1 MYLSPI
7 VKLMYKFLIFSI
19 FCFIII
25 TGCSSQ
31 QSATK
36 PDVVSDNKTITINE
50 TNPMPNK
57 LLQLQI
63 SAYENKSQ
71 MPSKFATK
79 NGGGENLS
87 PEIKWQVLPAAQSYA
102 LLFDDKFPAAK
113 NWVHWLVID
122 IPNTVTDIPEGAS
135 RTNMPAG
142 SKELET
148 SWGRTGYDGPQPP
161 VGSGQ
166 HEYVMTLYALDIPKL
181 GLIEN
186 VTRSEFLKAIETHVI
201 TEESWSGYFSR

>member
-1 MYLSPI
+1 MRQIL
-7 VKLMYKFLIFSI
+7 FFSI
-19 FCFIII
+19 FCLIMF

-36 PDVVSDNKTITINE
+36 PVVATDNKNITINE
-50 TNPMPNK
+50 TNPMVNK

-63 SAYENKSQ
+63 PAYENKGQ
-71 MPSKFATK
+71 MPAKFATK
-79 NGGGENLS
+79 TGGGDNLS
-87 PEIKWQVLPAAQSYA
+87 PEISWQTLPAAQSYA
-102 LLFDDKFPAAK
+102 LLFDDRYPAAK
-113 NWVHWLVID
+113 NWVHWLVSD
-122 IPNTVTDIPEGAS
+122 IPNIVTEMPEGAS

-142 SKELET
+142 SKELQT

-201 TEESWSGYFSR
+201 AEESWSGFFAR

>member
-1 MYLSPI
+1 MRS
-7 VKLMYKFLIFSI
+7 FLIFSI
-19 FCFIII
+19 FCLIII

-31 QSATK
+31 QSVIK

-57 LLQLQI
+57 LLQMQI
-63 SAYENKSQ
+63 PAYENKGQ
-71 MPSKFATK
+71 MPAKFATK

-87 PEIKWQVLPAAQSYA
+87 PEIRWQILPAAQSYA
-102 LLFDDKFPAAK
+102 LLFDDRFPAAR
-113 NWVHWLVID
+113 NWVHWLVSD
-122 IPNTVTDIPEGAS
+122 IPNTVTEISEGAS

-142 SKELET
+142 SKELQT

-186 VTRSEFLKAIETHVI
+186 VTRAEFLKAIETHVI
-201 TEESWSGYFSR
+201 AEESWSGYFAR